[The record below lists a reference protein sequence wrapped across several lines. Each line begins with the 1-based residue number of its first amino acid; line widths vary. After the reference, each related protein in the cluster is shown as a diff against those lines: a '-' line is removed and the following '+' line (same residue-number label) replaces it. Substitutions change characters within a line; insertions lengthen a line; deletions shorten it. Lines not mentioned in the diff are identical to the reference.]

1 MIQAAGGQQKWE
13 ALPEATKAEKRAKMV
28 ENVVQELGK
37 GVFELLDLHEKRLFR
52 LFIWAGC
59 GCHKDLNTVRGG
71 YAAMEKWWEEHH
83 IKGPVLLANRDNDM
97 VLEERN
103 QAIADGDEVTP
114 AQEQALN

>member
-13 ALPEATKAEKRAKMV
+13 ALPEAIKAEKCAKMV

-37 GVFELLDLHEKRLFR
+37 GVFELLDPHEKRLLR

-59 GCHKDLNTVRGG
+59 GCHKDLNTVWGG
-71 YAAMEKWWEEHH
+71 YAAMEKWWEENH

-114 AQEQALN
+114 TQEQALN